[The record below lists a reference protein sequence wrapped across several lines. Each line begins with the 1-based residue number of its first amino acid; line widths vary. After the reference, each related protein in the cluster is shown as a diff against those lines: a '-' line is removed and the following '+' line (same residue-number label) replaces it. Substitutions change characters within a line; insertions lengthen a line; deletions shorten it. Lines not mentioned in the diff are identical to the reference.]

1 MKASLRAIRLH
12 ESPGAALLP
21 VTALA
26 FGFLAGCDR
35 GGGSPASSVE
45 LTGNPALQEVV
56 ALQVDRE
63 GRALVRLLGEDDP
76 AVRARAAFAL
86 GSVRDQTAAA
96 ALIEGLSDG
105 VAAVR
110 AEAAFALGQLPQ
122 LSQQVE
128 SALLEAVEAEAD
140 PTARTRLVE
149 ALGRVGRAPASE
161 WLARLPPSD
170 SAGVEGTLAL
180 ARTLARGAATAGAVD
195 ALLAR
200 LVDPDARVR
209 EVAAWGLANALR
221 EAMWAG
227 KRAIVYEALDGYE
240 RADPAAV
247 QLLRALARIADP
259 AGKERIRDWLAASPD
274 WRVRAAAAEALGAA
288 PAPPDRAA
296 LLEAL
301 EDASPHVRL
310 ASATALSGS
319 RLEPPELDRVA
330 RWVQAHPEDHHT
342 GGALMGLLGSGGRG
356 SLVVDWLR
364 SLPPDEAVGWRAGID
379 ASALLPGDVVT
390 RVLADASRSTSPA
403 IAGAAARALALR
415 WATRDVEAALHPL
428 YYEAFVRAL
437 RAREPAL
444 VPVLANLL
452 SESSFRALGSDSVL
466 ADARALAGLPPAP
479 FAELDWGFLR
489 GLGPSP
495 RLVLETERGT
505 VTLELFPDEAPLTV
519 QTVARLARE
528 GRYDGVPFHR
538 VLPNFMAQGGDV
550 VRGDGLGQP
559 GFRIPSELT
568 HHRYVRGTA
577 GMARTEKDTENAQ
590 FFITQSI
597 QPHLDGSYTAFGRV
611 VEGLDVVD
619 AILENDRVVRA
630 RIEVSSEAPPSEG

>member
-1 MKASLRAIRLH
+1 MKASLRVIRLH
-12 ESPGAALLP
+12 ESPWAALLP

-26 FGFLAGCDR
+26 FGFLAGCGR
-35 GGGSPASSVE
+35 GGSAGSSPDLV
-45 LTGNPALQEVV
+45 GNPALQEVV

-63 GRALVRLLGEDDP
+63 ARALVRLLGEDDP

-86 GSVRDQTAAA
+86 GSVRDQATAP
-96 ALIEGLSDG
+96 ALVERLTDP

-122 LSQQVE
+122 LSRQVE
-128 SALLEAVEAEAD
+128 RALLDAVERETD
-140 PTARTRLVE
+140 PTVRQRLVE
-149 ALGRVGRAPASE
+149 ALGRVGRAPASD

-170 SAGVEGTLAL
+170 PAGVDGTLAL
-180 ARTLARGAATAGAVD
+180 ARTLARGVATASAVD

-200 LVDPDARVR
+200 LADSDAAVR
-209 EVAAWGLANALR
+209 EMAAWGLANALR
-221 EAMWAG
+221 ESMWAG
-227 KRAIVYEALDGYE
+227 KRGIVYEALDGFD

-247 QLLRALARIADP
+247 QLLRAIARVGDP
-259 AGKERIRDWLAASPD
+259 AGKERIRDWLSASPD
-274 WRVRAAAAEALGAA
+274 WRVRSAAAEALGAA
-288 PAPPDRAA
+288 PAPSDRAS

-301 EDASPHVRL
+301 DDASPHVRL
-310 ASATALSGS
+310 AVASSLAGS
-319 RLEPPELDRVA
+319 QLEPSELDRVA
-330 RWVQAHPEDHHT
+330 FWVQAHPEDHHT
-342 GGALMGLLGSGGRG
+342 GGALMGVLGAGGRG
-356 SLVVDWLR
+356 SLVVAWLR
-364 SLPPDEAVGWRAGID
+364 SLPPDDAVGWRAGID
-379 ASALLPGDVVT
+379 ATALLPGEGVT
-390 RVLADASRSTSPA
+390 RLLADASRSTSPV

-415 WATRDVEAALHPL
+415 WATRDVEAALHPI
-428 YYEAFVRAL
+428 YYEALAWAL
-437 RAREPAL
+437 RDRDPAL
-444 VPVLANLL
+444 APVLADLL
-452 SESSFRALGSDSVL
+452 SEPAFRALGSESLL
-466 ADARALAGLPPAP
+466 ADARTLASLPPAP
-479 FAELDWGFLR
+479 VAELDWDLLR
-489 GLGPSP
+489 ALGASP

-550 VRGDGLGQP
+550 ARGDGLGQP

-577 GMARTEKDTENAQ
+577 GMARTDKDTENSQ
-590 FFITQSI
+590 FFIAQSI

-619 AILENDRVVRA
+619 AILEADLVVRA
-630 RIEVSSEAPPSEG
+630 RIEVGPEVVPLAGG